1 MTGIR
6 SRIQDLEE
14 KLEIIDGEP
23 IQITVNVQYVGD
35 KEADIMRVKHKP
47 YGTVNA
53 GKK

>member
-14 KLEIIDGEP
+14 KLEKIDGEP
-23 IQITVNVQYVGD
+23 IQITVNVQYLGD
-35 KEADIMRVKHKP
+35 KEAHIILVKYKP
-47 YGTVNA
+47 YATVSA